1 MREKLNK
8 MEINLND
15 YIGKEYLKPKDIE
28 LSDEWIIRDMK
39 IVKVKYK
46 NQEEEDKIELDLHCI
61 DNERTFTLS
70 KTNARIIKN
79 MFGQKIDTSRMY
91 GKVLILNIIKTSV
104 NNELKDSI
112 QINEGKTRL
121 RNKISKVDSF

>member
-1 MREKLNK
+1 

>member
-1 MREKLNK
+1 

-28 LSDEWIIRDMK
+28 LSDEWIIREMK
-39 IVKVKYK
+39 VVQVTYK
-46 NQEEEDKIELDLHCI
+46 NQPPEDKIEVELHCV

-70 KTNARIIKN
+70 KTNARILKN
-79 MFGQKIDTSRMY
+79 VFGQKIDTTRMY
-91 GKVLILNIIKTSV
+91 GKVLNLNVIKTSV

-112 QINEGKTRL
+112 QINESKTRI
-121 RNKISKVDSF
+121 RNKISKVDAF